1 MKTNNLISLYVK
13 TLPTGAPI
21 VSKVSEKEER
31 FCRYKEIR
39 ITSRVKELVEKLR
52 DGHRVPYKVLS
63 AEEKLLI
70 GLCYWYGCI
79 VPLNFKK
86 AVKYYRASAE
96 EKYVSAEWCL
106 YVCYR
111 DGTGV
116 RANNNI
122 AKEWLKKAARHGSSR
137 AQLTIARYYYEGKL
151 FLRNRKSAK
160 RWFEQASE
168 NAFAEEDVEVLFCV
182 GLMYYK
188 GSDGMSVD
196 IDKAIRHLKVA
207 AERKDA
213 LSIWLLI
220 QVYLSLS
227 NMEKVNYWKEE
238 LKRCPYPVP
247 EFLQYK

>member
-13 TLPTGAPI
+13 TLPTGDPI

-63 AEEKLLI
+63 AEEKHLI

-106 YVCYR
+106 YVCYQ

-116 RANNNI
+116 HANKAI
-122 AKEWLKKAARHGSSR
+122 AKEWLKKAARHGNSR
-137 AQLTIARYYYEGKL
+137 AQLTIARCYFDGES
-151 FLRNRKSAK
+151 FNRNRKSAK
-160 RWFEQASE
+160 RWFARASE
-168 NAFAEEDVEVLFCV
+168 NAFKAEDSEVLFCL
-182 GLMYYK
+182 GLQYFQ
-188 GSDGMSVD
+188 GSYGMPVD
-196 IDKAIRHLKVA
+196 TEKAIKHLQVA

-213 LSIWLLI
+213 FSIWLLI
-220 QVYLSLS
+220 QVYKGLSD
-227 NMEKVNYWKEE
+227 MEKVNYWKEE
-238 LKRCPYPVP
+238 LKICPYPVP
-247 EFLQYK
+247 LFLQYK